1 LTQAD
6 YQNTYKALSCNSVSN
21 AMACT
26 ETTNTYQY
34 NDKGIMIFYNYV
46 QNQTYNCVTNFG
58 GQ

>member
-1 LTQAD
+1 
-6 YQNTYKALSCNSVSN
+6 
-21 AMACT
+21 MACT

-34 NDKGIMIFYNYV
+34 NDKGIMMYSNNV